1 MSETKKNPPHPP
13 QGNPATAAASAAREG
28 VREVRPAARETLD
41 RTEELG
47 HRFAEGTRD
56 IGDAMTD
63 AAVRTA
69 GVASEMGQRAA
80 EQGRDVMLL
89 GLRSAA
95 GMNGRFADV
104 SYGRS
109 HHLLGATARA
119 LDIYREAGEHTAENV
134 QALITS
140 SISLGR
146 GIQQMQ
152 HAYVDLWGRAMERA
166 KRKPQ
171 DVLHAKTLEELAE
184 VQRDLYLDAVNYA
197 LEAST
202 TLLQLTARVTQDAM
216 RPLQGR
222 VNESAR

>member
-1 MSETKKNPPHPP
+1 M
-13 QGNPATAAASAAREG
+13 
-28 VREVRPAARETLD
+28 RPAARETLD
-41 RTEELG
+41 RTEQLG
-47 HRFAEGTRD
+47 HRVAEGTREV
-56 IGDAMTD
+56 GSAVTD
-63 AAVRTA
+63 ATVRTA
-69 GVASEMGQRAA
+69 DAAAEMGQRAA
-80 EQGRDVMLL
+80 EQGRNVMLL

-104 SYGRS
+104 SYSRS

-146 GIQQMQ
+146 GIQQIQ
-152 HAYVDLWGRAMERA
+152 HAYFDLLDRAMQRA

-171 DVLHAKTLEELAE
+171 DLLRAKTLEELAE
-184 VQRDLYLDAVNYA
+184 GQRDLYVDAVNYA

-222 VNESAR
+222 ANESARSSV